1 MQPGKLLSK
10 VLLIDDDVSVFDFLK
25 ESFTDERVFLMWT
38 RDPEEGVKKAKTERP
53 DLVVTG
59 LLMPRMNGFEVI
71 KNLKSRP
78 STHDIDIVLL
88 APNGNEET
96 EEDPDFLDSLG
107 IKKYLIKS
115 NHSPLEIANEIKT
128 VLA

>member
-10 VLLIDDDVSVFDFLK
+10 VLLIDDDVSVFDLLK
-25 ESFTDERVFLMWT
+25 ESFTDERVFLMWS
-38 RDPEEGVKKAKTERP
+38 RDPEEGVKKAKIEMP
-53 DLVVTG
+53 DLVITD
-59 LLMPRMNGFEVI
+59 LLMPRMNGFDVI
-71 KNLKSRP
+71 KTLKSRP
-78 STHDIDIVLL
+78 MTHDIDIVLL
-88 APNGNEET
+88 APNGNGDN
-96 EEDPDFLDSLG
+96 EDDPEFLDSLG